1 MKIKYGTSIG
11 IVGDTGSG
19 KTTLAKLLLR
29 LYDPVDGS
37 IAIGGKDLKQI
48 SIESLRSKIGIVNQD
63 TFLFDGS
70 IRKNISYGVSDYSEE
85 DILRAIKQSQ
95 SSEFISGLKNG
106 LDTIIGERGQKLS
119 GGQKQRLAIARAI
132 IRKPDIL
139 IFDEATSSVDNK
151 TERLIQ
157 KSFLD
162 IKEDRTM
169 IIIAHR
175 LSTIRNCDNI
185 FVIKKSKL
193 HEQGTHKELI
203 NKKGSFYAELWNIQT
218 GKTS

>member
-1 MKIKYGTSIG
+1 M
-11 IVGDTGSG
+11 
-19 KTTLAKLLLR
+19 
-29 LYDPVDGS
+29 
-37 IAIGGKDLKQI
+37 
-48 SIESLRSKIGIVNQD
+48 
-63 TFLFDGS
+63 
-70 IRKNISYGVSDYSEE
+70 
-85 DILRAIKQSQ
+85 
-95 SSEFISGLKNG
+95 KNG

-193 HEQGTHKELI
+193 YEQGTHKDLI
-203 NKKGSFYAELWNIQT
+203 NKPGSFYAELWNIQT